1 MWFIAIFFKKLKP
14 DRKIYS
20 KVTEG
25 ISNAHQSHELP
36 ETAHFYG
43 GAQEQS
49 LNHTWSYIKGETF
62 KCRS

>member
-1 MWFIAIFFKKLKP
+1 MKVNGNNYVIYCNFLKKLKP

-49 LNHTWSYIKGETF
+49 LNHT
-62 KCRS
+62 